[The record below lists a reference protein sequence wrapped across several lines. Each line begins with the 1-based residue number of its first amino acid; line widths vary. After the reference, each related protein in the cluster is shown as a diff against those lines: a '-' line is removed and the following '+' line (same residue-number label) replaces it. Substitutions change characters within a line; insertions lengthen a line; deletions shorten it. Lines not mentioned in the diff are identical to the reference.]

1 MLNLV
6 SAGYKCFHDKNELQF
21 INSIGH
27 KRFNISLFVH
37 NALILNDFRDW
48 NIYILCFIFA
58 FNVSFLRYNAERT
71 KHHARKSKPQ
81 CKKIK
86 NTVQEISEHNA
97 RDAEWRDEMKSETLC
112 FKFHSLK
119 LLIINRLYLVSETW
133 KMKSHWP

>member
-27 KRFNISLFVH
+27 KRFN
-37 NALILNDFRDW
+37 
-48 NIYILCFIFA
+48 
-58 FNVSFLRYNAERT
+58 VSFLRYNAERR

-86 NTVQEISEHNA
+86 NTVQEISKHSA
-97 RDAEWRDEMKSETLC
+97 RDAE
-112 FKFHSLK
+112 
-119 LLIINRLYLVSETW
+119 
-133 KMKSHWP
+133 

>member
-27 KRFNISLFVH
+27 KRFNVSLFVH
-37 NALILNDFRDW
+37 NA
-48 NIYILCFIFA
+48 FIFA
-58 FNVSFLRYNAERT
+58 FNVSFLRYNAERR

-86 NTVQEISEHNA
+86 NTVQEISKHSA
-97 RDAEWRDEMKSETLC
+97 RDAE
-112 FKFHSLK
+112 
-119 LLIINRLYLVSETW
+119 
-133 KMKSHWP
+133 